1 MKRNLIVFTLLA
13 VTVIPLLVWLVL
25 HRRVDT
31 KKVVDNLHLQF
42 ENISFISLDYQAD
55 GQNRFGLNT
64 NTVSGVL
71 HVGNDENTVK
81 YNFLADPYTAEI
93 MEITVQ

>member
-1 MKRNLIVFTLLA
+1 MKRNLIISTLLA
-13 VTVIPLLVWLVL
+13 VTIIPLVVWLLL

-31 KKVVDNLHLQF
+31 KKIVDNLHLQF
-42 ENISFISLDYQAD
+42 EDISFISLDYQAD

-71 HVGNDENTVK
+71 HVGNDKNTVK

>member
-1 MKRNLIVFTLLA
+1 MKRNLLIFTLLS
-13 VTVIPLLVWLVL
+13 VTVIPIVVWLLL

-31 KKVVDNLHLQF
+31 KKIVDNLHLQF
-42 ENISFISLDYQAD
+42 EDITFISLDYQAD

-64 NTVSGVL
+64 NTISGVL
-71 HVGNDENTVK
+71 QVGSEPDAVK

>member
-1 MKRNLIVFTLLA
+1 MKRNLIIFTLLA
-13 VTVIPLLVWLVL
+13 VTVFPLLLWLVL

-31 KKVVDNLHLQF
+31 KRIVDNLHLQF
-42 ENISFISLDYQAD
+42 EDISFISLDYQAD

-64 NTVSGVL
+64 NTISGVL
-71 HVGNDENTVK
+71 HVGNDNAVK

>member
-1 MKRNLIVFTLLA
+1 MKRNLIISTLLA
-13 VTVIPLLVWLVL
+13 VTIIPLAVWLLL

-31 KKVVDNLHLQF
+31 KKIVDNLHLQF
-42 ENISFISLDYQAD
+42 EDISFISLDYQAD

-71 HVGNDENTVK
+71 HVGNDDSTVK

>member
-1 MKRNLIVFTLLA
+1 MKRNLIISTLLA
-13 VTVIPLLVWLVL
+13 VTVIPLVVWLLL

-71 HVGNDENTVK
+71 HVENTVK

>member
-1 MKRNLIVFTLLA
+1 MKRNLIISTLLA
-13 VTVIPLLVWLVL
+13 VTIIPLVVWLLL

-31 KKVVDNLHLQF
+31 KKIVDNLHLQF
-42 ENISFISLDYQAD
+42 EDISFISLDYQAD

-71 HVGNDENTVK
+71 HVGKDENTVK

>member
-1 MKRNLIVFTLLA
+1 MKRNFTIFLLLA
-13 VTVIPLLVWLVL
+13 VTVLPLLLWLLL

-31 KKVVDNLHLQF
+31 KKIVDNLHLQF
-42 ENISFISLDYQAD
+42 EGISFVSLDYQAD

-64 NTVSGVL
+64 NTIGGVIHVENDSG
-71 HVGNDENTVK
+71 TVK
-81 YNFLADPYTAEI
+81 YNFSADPYTAEI